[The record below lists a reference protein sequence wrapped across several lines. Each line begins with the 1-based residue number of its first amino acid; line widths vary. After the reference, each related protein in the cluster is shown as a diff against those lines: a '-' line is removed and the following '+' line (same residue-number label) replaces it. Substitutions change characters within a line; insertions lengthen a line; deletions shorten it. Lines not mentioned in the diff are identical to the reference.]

1 MSKKLTKS
9 EQEFLVGLISKKV
22 VEKKKQQV
30 SQVVDNNSTY
40 LELQKRVDEINSLT
54 NQLKQDYEKLE
65 KELCEELGM
74 GGGYGDC
81 PTRLDTSYKVVLKV
95 CDPSTYDI
103 NRLVQEKLMYE
114 QVVLGGI
121 SEDFINKLVSEL
133 S

>member
-30 SQVVDNNSTY
+30 SQVVDKNSTY

-54 NQLKQDYEKLE
+54 NQLKQDYEKLK

-74 GGGYGDC
+74 SGCYGDC
-81 PTRLDTSYKVVLKV
+81 PTTLDTSYKVVLKV

>member
-30 SQVVDNNSTY
+30 SQVVDKNSTY

-54 NQLKQDYEKLE
+54 NQLKQDYEKLK

-74 GGGYGDC
+74 SGCYGDC
-81 PTRLDTSYKVVLKV
+81 PTTLDTSYKVVLKV

-121 SEDFINKLVSEL
+121 GEDFINKLVSEL

>member
-30 SQVVDNNSTY
+30 SQVVDKNSTY
-40 LELQKRVDEINSLT
+40 LELQKRVDKINSLT

-74 GGGYGDC
+74 SGCYGDC
-81 PTRLDTSYKVVLKV
+81 PTRLDTSNKVVLKV
-95 CDPSTYDI
+95 CDPSIYDI

-133 S
+133 C

>member
-1 MSKKLTKS
+1 MSKKLTRS

-22 VEKKKQQV
+22 VDKKKQQV
-30 SQVVDNNSTY
+30 SQVVEKNPTY
-40 LELQKRVDEINSLT
+40 LELQKRVDEINSLKQ
-54 NQLKQDYEKLE
+54 QLKEDYEELE
-65 KELCEELGM
+65 KELCNELGM
-74 GGGYGDC
+74 SGGYNDC
-81 PTRLDTSYKVVLKV
+81 PTRLDCSYKVELKV
-95 CDPSTYDI
+95 YDPSTYDI

>member
-54 NQLKQDYEKLE
+54 NQLKQDYENE
-65 KELCEELGM
+65 KKRYEL
-74 GGGYGDC
+74 D
-81 PTRLDTSYKVVLKV
+81 
-95 CDPSTYDI
+95 
-103 NRLVQEKLMYE
+103 
-114 QVVLGGI
+114 
-121 SEDFINKLVSEL
+121 
-133 S
+133 